1 MQENS
6 QQLVVLTFGDDLLT
20 NTVNQE
26 YLSTA
31 TIIFRIAISILLGG
45 IIGLERGTS
54 HQVAGFRTYIL
65 VSLGSSLIMIIN
77 IMLHLE
83 YGAGDIGRMGAQV
96 ISGIGFLGAGSIM
109 TTNTN
114 FIRGLTTAAGLWAS
128 SAVGLAA
135 GAGYYVPAIFGGLCI
150 YVIIKY
156 FKKIESVFMEKTRVL
171 DVLIAFESDEKF
183 RHFLELGVEKGWRVL
198 EFYEGLEDDFK
209 TENHLNYQITLK
221 LNPLISVKEF
231 LFITRQLEGVLF
243 IEIIE

>member
-1 MQENS
+1 MN
-6 QQLVVLTFGDDLLT
+6 

-26 YLSTA
+26 YLGA
-31 TIIFRIAISILLGG
+31 LTIIFRVLISIVLGG

-83 YGAGDIGRMGAQV
+83 YGTGDIGRMGAQV

-114 FIRGLTTAAGLWAS
+114 FVKGVTTAAGLWAS
-128 SAVGLAA
+128 AAVGLAS
-135 GAGYYVPAIFGGLCI
+135 GAGYYMPAIFGGVCI
-150 YVIIKY
+150 YVVIKY
-156 FKKIESVFMEKTRVL
+156 FKSIESVFMEKSRVL
-171 DVLIAFESDEKF
+171 DLLIAFESDENF

-198 EFYEGLEDDFK
+198 EFYEGSYNDNEVNEK
-209 TENHLNYQITLK
+209 NHLHYQIILK
-221 LNPLISVKEF
+221 LDPLISVKEF
-231 LFITRQLEGVLF
+231 LFVTRQLEGIYFV
-243 IEIIE
+243 EIIE